1 MKHTRRWLAILLALV
16 LTLGVMP
23 MAMADEPGDSTA
35 APTDTTAPADPEE
48 KKDEKKPAKKA
59 EEKPKSD
66 EDKEN
71 WNPEL

>member
-35 APTDTTAPADPEE
+35 APTDTTAPADPE
-48 KKDEKKPAKKA
+48 K
-59 EEKPKSD
+59 
-66 EDKEN
+66 
-71 WNPEL
+71 